1 MSKLIMFEMIIISN
15 MKVIINLLMFY
26 FFYQFFWFQTK
37 KHSPGHV
44 KRPMNPFMVWSQI
57 ERRKIC
63 QKTPDMHNAEISKYL
78 GSKWKS
84 LSQEEKQPF
93 IEEAERLRQFHS
105 REYPDYKYRPKKKQ
119 QKSPKTPTPVS
130 ASTPTFKKT
139 ATSTATSPIG
149 SSVRKNIF
157 KSDTNNNNSKLKKK
171 LVLAATNHQN
181 STIIS
186 NSMPP
191 VGGGGANAAISCN
204 IMRCIP
210 GYDLI
215 PNSPES
221 ATLYDENSLISP
233 RGSEFDNILFDSDRK
248 MNILDADQYGS
259 MTDLDGFGNEENK
272 NFDFGITDIDIDIE
286 DAKSFK
292 SFANHQSKMFN
303 EDIKPAVNKFSYEFE
318 NLHEILSA
326 DANLNSAS
334 RSYLRSNG
342 SNVGNNNNSN
352 NNLNGK
358 VNGNLLAASRLGA
371 DTEPNDFM
379 TKLPDSRLSNSTSTT
394 NSSAMSN
401 FFPDE
406 LISFTGDFDFDL
418 SGYDIDEA
426 ASSSSGSHLAFS
438 CTDPN
443 ILSDIPSRYLTT
455 FNNIQTEEM

>member
-1 MSKLIMFEMIIISN
+1 MPGNEAILIRI
-15 MKVIINLLMFY
+15 
-26 FFYQFFWFQTK
+26 FFVCIYFQTK

-84 LSQEEKQPF
+84 LSPEEKQPY

-105 REYPDYKYRPKKKQ
+105 KEYPDYKYRPKKKQ
-119 QKSPKTPTPVS
+119 QKSPKAATPAS
-130 ASTPTFKKT
+130 ATTTPTFKKT
-139 ATSTATSPIG
+139 AASTSNGSIG

-157 KSDTNNNNSKLKKK
+157 KNDSNNNNNSKLKKK
-171 LVLAATNHQN
+171 LVLAATNHQT
-181 STIIS
+181 STVIS
-186 NSMPP
+186 NNSLPSM
-191 VGGGGANAAISCN
+191 GGGANADITCN
-204 IMRCIP
+204 VMRCIA

-233 RGSEFDNILFDSDRK
+233 RGSEFDSILFDSDRK
-248 MNILDADQYGS
+248 MNILDDQYGS

-272 NFDFGITDIDIDIE
+272 NFDINMDVIYPMDDMTDT
-286 DAKSFK
+286 KVFK
-292 SFANHQSKMFN
+292 TLNNQPKAFS
-303 EDIKPAVNKFSYEFE
+303 EDIKPPVTKFSYELE

-342 SNVGNNNNSN
+342 TNIGNNMNNGN
-352 NNLNGK
+352 HVAKLNGSF
-358 VNGNLLAASRLGA
+358 LASRLGG
-371 DTEPNDFM
+371 DNEQTDYLN
-379 TKLPDSRLSNSTSTT
+379 KLPDSFNARLTNNTATN

-406 LISFTGDFDFDL
+406 LVSFTGDFDIGFDL
-418 SGYDIDEA
+418 SAYDIDEA

-455 FNNIQTEEM
+455 FNNIQTEDF

>member
-1 MSKLIMFEMIIISN
+1 M
-15 MKVIINLLMFY
+15 
-26 FFYQFFWFQTK
+26 
-37 KHSPGHV
+37 

-105 REYPDYKYRPKKKQ
+105 KEYPDYKYRPKKKQ
-119 QKSPKTPTPVS
+119 QKSPKAATTPV
-130 ASTPTFKKT
+130 ATSTPTFKKT
-139 ATSTATSPIG
+139 VATSTATSVG

-157 KSDTNNNNSKLKKK
+157 KNDTNNNSNQSPNSKLKKK
-171 LVLAATNHQN
+171 LVLAVTNHQT
-181 STIIS
+181 STIMN
-186 NSMPP
+186 NSMPSL
-191 VGGGGANAAISCN
+191 GGGGANIDISCN

-221 ATLYDENSLISP
+221 ATLYDENSIISP
-233 RGSEFDNILFDSDRK
+233 RGDEFDSLVLFDSDRK

-259 MTDLDGFGNEENK
+259 MTDLDGFGNEDMSYNIPDMNDSK
-272 NFDFGITDIDIDIE
+272 VFN
-286 DAKSFK
+286 
-292 SFANHQSKMFN
+292 NHQTKSYS
-303 EDIKPAVNKFSYEFE
+303 EDIKPPPINKFSYDME
-318 NLHEILSA
+318 NINEILSA

-342 SNVGNNNNSN
+342 SNINNNINSN
-352 NNLNGK
+352 INHNIK
-358 VNGNLLAASRLGA
+358 VNGNILASRLVGGVGGGVGA
-371 DTEPNDFM
+371 VSDHEPSDM
-379 TKLPDSRLSNSTSTT
+379 LSKLPDSLNSRLSSSTATT

-406 LISFTGDFDFDL
+406 LISFSGDLDIGFDL
-418 SGYDIDEA
+418 SAYDIDEA

-438 CTDPN
+438 YTDPN

-455 FNNIQTEEM
+455 FNNIQTEDF